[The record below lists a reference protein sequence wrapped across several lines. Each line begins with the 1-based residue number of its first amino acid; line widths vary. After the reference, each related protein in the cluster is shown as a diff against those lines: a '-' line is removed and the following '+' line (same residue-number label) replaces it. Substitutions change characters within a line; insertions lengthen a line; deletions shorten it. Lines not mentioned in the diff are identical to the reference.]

1 MGRALLERLIEN
13 VRREGCHFLIAC
25 TTFPNAPSFKLRE
38 RPGYKKAPHIRHAGK
53 KFWGRRL
60 RFLTDSLG
68 ALSRLEAARHALFSL
83 RDGLNFLQLFV
94 ASYNENALPL

>member
-1 MGRALLERLIEN
+1 MDRALLERLIEN
-13 VRREGCHFLIAC
+13 VRRDGCHFLIAC

-38 RPGYKKAPHIRHAGK
+38 RLGYKKAPHIRHAGK
-53 KFWGRRL
+53 KFLGSTL
-60 RFLTDSLG
+60 RFLTAPMG
-68 ALSRLEAARHALFSL
+68 ALSRWEAARHALFSL